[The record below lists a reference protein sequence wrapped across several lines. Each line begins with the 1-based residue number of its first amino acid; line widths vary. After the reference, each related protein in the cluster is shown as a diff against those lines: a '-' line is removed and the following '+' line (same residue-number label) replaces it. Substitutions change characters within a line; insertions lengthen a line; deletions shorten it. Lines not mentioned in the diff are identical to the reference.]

1 MLTKIKEFLFGK
13 PTQLEVEVQAAAPY
27 KVEVVPLGTEATM
40 AGSTPAELKLVA
52 EITDSIHDTDKPV
65 KAPVAKPKATPKS
78 KTTPKP
84 KAPATPRAPTKP
96 RVPTKPRAP
105 RAPK

>member
-1 MLTKIKEFLFGK
+1 LFGK

-27 KVEVVPLGTEATM
+27 KVEAVPLGTKATQ
-40 AGSTPAELKLVA
+40 AGPTPAELKLIA

-65 KAPVAKPKATPKS
+65 KVPAKSKAVPKPKPV
-78 KTTPKP
+78 PKP
-84 KAPATPRAPTKP
+84 KAPAKS
-96 RVPTKPRAP
+96 RAP

>member
-27 KVEVVPLGTEATM
+27 KVEV
-40 AGSTPAELKLVA
+40 PALVA
-52 EITDSIHDTDKPV
+52 EAKP
-65 KAPVAKPKATPKS
+65 APVAKPKAAA
-78 KTTPKP
+78 KP
-84 KAPATPRAPTKP
+84 KAPA
-96 RVPTKPRAP
+96 KPRAP